1 MSSLIQSKPCGCGGS
16 LHSRPET
23 DVSMHFL
30 LMNPLTIKL
39 LSLVS
44 TTAETPMDKETNGIL
59 FDSNMVGWHI
69 ALTVVKVELKCG
81 AGLLT
86 AVQRLSANA
95 WQQDLDQSLKS
106 VPSSSDTSWR
116 PHCNRGH

>member
-1 MSSLIQSKPCGCGGS
+1 
-16 LHSRPET
+16 
-23 DVSMHFL
+23 MHFL

-86 AVQRLSANA
+86 AVQRLSA
-95 WQQDLDQSLKS
+95 DRKS
-106 VPSSSDTSWR
+106 VV
-116 PHCNRGH
+116 